1 MFGTLLHTAWRRH
14 RHLRWSL
21 SVGLFLMGLLL
32 AGTYQVFGSGFIP
45 DTVFQNSGLAK
56 TFEAFS
62 GSSVSVLSPEGW
74 LGFGYVHPFTL
85 MLLIAWAVASAATS
99 VAREVE
105 DGTIEF
111 LLSRPVDRRVMLGA
125 RIIAWAAGSVVLLL
139 ADFLGTMIGI
149 LFFEAL
155 TDFPLA
161 GAVRLPLSLVP
172 MLVLIG
178 GVAFLASA
186 GSSARSRVYAAA
198 LGFTVG
204 SYFLNFAATLW
215 DPLGPVAPFSF
226 FHYVSPGE
234 WARDGIQLGPAAVMV
249 LLGIALF
256 GLALTVIDRRDFS
269 V

>member
-45 DTVFQNSGLAK
+45 DTVFQNSGL
-56 TFEAFS
+56 
-62 GSSVSVLSPEGW
+62 
-74 LGFGYVHPFTL
+74 
-85 MLLIAWAVASAATS
+85 AWAVASAATS

-155 TDFPLA
+155 ADFPLA

-172 MLVLIG
+172 MLVLVG